1 MTLRQALCSG
11 VVDQHNGIH
20 KFVFCML
27 LFGYSLVF
35 CFVFVLGITLFS
47 WIEKSLVLVFSFCF
61 VFLGFVCLFVLSLY
75 LFQVLNSFMH
85 FPLLFVF
92 F

>member
-1 MTLRQALCSG
+1 MTPRQALCSG

-35 CFVFVLGITLFS
+35 CFDFVFVLGITLFS
-47 WIEKSLVLVFSFCF
+47 WIEESLVLVFSFCF
-61 VFLGFVCLFVLSLY
+61 ALKKNLRLGG
-75 LFQVLNSFMH
+75 
-85 FPLLFVF
+85 
-92 F
+92 